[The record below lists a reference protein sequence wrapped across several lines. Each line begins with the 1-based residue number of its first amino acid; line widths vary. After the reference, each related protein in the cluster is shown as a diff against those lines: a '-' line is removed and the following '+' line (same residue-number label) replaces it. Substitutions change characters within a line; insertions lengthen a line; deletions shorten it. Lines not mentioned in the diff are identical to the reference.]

1 MNKHFNPAIS
11 EEKFAAWLDGMLPDD
26 EMNAVSSII
35 DNDCNFQSLLSD
47 SDAIDACIANY
58 SLVLPDCMDGPDFSL
73 QHEMMELP
81 ALESIPLSPIDI
93 DFSNGVFPSFMPDH
107 LFPEDT
113 TQLDLNDISSGFI
126 PEDATN
132 NM

>member
-26 EMNAVSSII
+26 EMNAVGSII
-35 DNDCNFQSLLSD
+35 DNDCNFQSLLSA
-47 SDAIDACIANY
+47 SDAIDACIAND
-58 SLVLPDCMDGPDFSL
+58 SLALSDWMDSSDFSL
-73 QHEMMELP
+73 QQEMMELP

-107 LFPEDT
+107 FFPDDT
-113 TQLDLNDISSGFI
+113 NQFDVNDMASDSNI
-126 PEDATN
+126 DDTN
-132 NM
+132 IM